1 MNAEQYRAVI
11 GWFNARPAAKKAL
24 RLVSRSAVAL
34 VYLLYLGMLAW
45 LAWHRMGQLWPA
57 LVVPASAF
65 VVGTLVRKLI
75 DRPRPYTAL
84 GFTPLFP
91 KDKTGQS
98 MPSRHCF
105 SAAAIVAAA
114 FTVWVP
120 LGVAAC
126 LLITADKGLAGAY
139 NQNAIRQAQQFLA
152 ANEGAELYVV
162 GEYGRRWFSQRG
174 IPIERSFLYTAQNPT
189 LQRARQIS
197 ELLLER
203 YDAGEIN
210 AVHVIYTD
218 MKNGLEATVRQA
230 QLLPLHRERFSTAKA
245 DTAGGSTFEFVPNA
259 AAVLDNAVR
268 SCLTGF
274 IYSALVDSF
283 CSEQSARMTAM
294 NAADQNAEEL
304 LKDLSVQ
311 YNRARQA
318 AITQEITEVSAG
330 ERAQRSKKEKE
341 G

>member
-1 MNAEQYRAVI
+1 MASTSEIRRRIGSVRQTQKITHAMYLISQAKLRKAKQDLSNTRPYFDALQTEIGRVFNADSSIESRYLMPEDA
-11 GWFNARPAAKKAL
+11 NARPL
-24 RLVSRSAVAL
+24 
-34 VYLLYLGMLAW
+34 
-45 LAWHRMGQLWPA
+45 P
-57 LVVPASAF
+57 
-65 VVGTLVRKLI
+65 
-75 DRPRPYTAL
+75 
-84 GFTPLFP
+84 
-91 KDKTGQS
+91 
-98 MPSRHCF
+98 
-105 SAAAIVAAA
+105 
-114 FTVWVP
+114 
-120 LGVAAC
+120 GVAAC

-341 G
+341 GDLR

>member
-1 MNAEQYRAVI
+1 MASTSEIRRRIGSVRQTQKITHAMYLISQAKLRKAKQDLSNTRPYFDALQTEIGRVFNADSSIESRYLMPEDA
-11 GWFNARPAAKKAL
+11 NARPL
-24 RLVSRSAVAL
+24 
-34 VYLLYLGMLAW
+34 
-45 LAWHRMGQLWPA
+45 P
-57 LVVPASAF
+57 
-65 VVGTLVRKLI
+65 
-75 DRPRPYTAL
+75 
-84 GFTPLFP
+84 
-91 KDKTGQS
+91 
-98 MPSRHCF
+98 
-105 SAAAIVAAA
+105 
-114 FTVWVP
+114 
-120 LGVAAC
+120 GVAAC

-174 IPIERSFLYTAQNPT
+174 IPIEKSFLYTAQNPT

-230 QLLPLHRERFSTAKA
+230 QLLPLHRERFSIAKA
-245 DTAGGSTFEFVPNA
+245 DTAGGSMFAFVPNA

-311 YNRARQA
+311 YNRARQG

>member
-1 MNAEQYRAVI
+1 MASTSEIRRRIGSVRQTQKITHAMYLISQAKLRKAKQELDNTRPYFQALQTEIGRVFNADSTVESRYLQPEDP
-11 GWFNARPAAKKAL
+11 NARPL
-24 RLVSRSAVAL
+24 
-34 VYLLYLGMLAW
+34 
-45 LAWHRMGQLWPA
+45 P
-57 LVVPASAF
+57 
-65 VVGTLVRKLI
+65 
-75 DRPRPYTAL
+75 
-84 GFTPLFP
+84 
-91 KDKTGQS
+91 
-98 MPSRHCF
+98 
-105 SAAAIVAAA
+105 
-114 FTVWVP
+114 
-120 LGVAAC
+120 GVAAC

-139 NQNAIRQAQQFLA
+139 NQNAIRQTQQLLA
-152 ANEGAELYVV
+152 EHDGAALYVV
-162 GEYGRRWFSQRG
+162 GEYGRRWFMQRG
-174 IPIERSFLYTAQNPT
+174 VAIERSFLYTAQDPT
-189 LQRARQIS
+189 LDRARHIA

-210 AVHVIYTD
+210 ALWVVYTD
-218 MKNGLEATVRQA
+218 MKNGLEAVVRQA
-230 QLLPLHRERFSTAKA
+230 QLLPMHRERFQAA
-245 DTAGGSTFEFVPNA
+245 AQAAAGDDVYEFVPSA
-259 AAVLDNAVR
+259 RAVLDNAVR

>member
-1 MNAEQYRAVI
+1 M
-11 GWFNARPAAKKAL
+11 
-24 RLVSRSAVAL
+24 
-34 VYLLYLGMLAW
+34 
-45 LAWHRMGQLWPA
+45 
-57 LVVPASAF
+57 
-65 VVGTLVRKLI
+65 
-75 DRPRPYTAL
+75 
-84 GFTPLFP
+84 
-91 KDKTGQS
+91 
-98 MPSRHCF
+98 
-105 SAAAIVAAA
+105 
-114 FTVWVP
+114 
-120 LGVAAC
+120 AAC

-139 NQNAIRQAQQFLA
+139 NQNAIRQAQKFLA

-162 GEYGRRWFSQRG
+162 GEYGRRWFTQRG
-174 IPIERSFLYTAQNPT
+174 IPIEKSFLYTAQNPT
-189 LQRARQIS
+189 LRRARQIG

-203 YDAGEIN
+203 YDAGAIN

-230 QLLPLHRERFSTAKA
+230 QLLPLHRERFSAAKA
-245 DTAGGSTFEFVPNA
+245 DTAGDPVFEFIPSA
-259 AAVLDNAVR
+259 AAVLNNAVR

>member
-1 MNAEQYRAVI
+1 MASTSEIRRRIGSVRQTQKITHAMYLISQAKLRKAKQDLSNTRPYFDALQTEIGRVFNADSSIESRYLMPEDA
-11 GWFNARPAAKKAL
+11 NARPL
-24 RLVSRSAVAL
+24 
-34 VYLLYLGMLAW
+34 
-45 LAWHRMGQLWPA
+45 P
-57 LVVPASAF
+57 
-65 VVGTLVRKLI
+65 
-75 DRPRPYTAL
+75 
-84 GFTPLFP
+84 
-91 KDKTGQS
+91 
-98 MPSRHCF
+98 
-105 SAAAIVAAA
+105 
-114 FTVWVP
+114 
-120 LGVAAC
+120 GVAAC

-162 GEYGRRWFSQRG
+162 GEYARRWFSQRG
-174 IPIERSFLYTAQNPT
+174 IPIEKSFLYTAQNPT

>member
-1 MNAEQYRAVI
+1 M
-11 GWFNARPAAKKAL
+11 
-24 RLVSRSAVAL
+24 
-34 VYLLYLGMLAW
+34 
-45 LAWHRMGQLWPA
+45 
-57 LVVPASAF
+57 
-65 VVGTLVRKLI
+65 
-75 DRPRPYTAL
+75 
-84 GFTPLFP
+84 
-91 KDKTGQS
+91 
-98 MPSRHCF
+98 
-105 SAAAIVAAA
+105 
-114 FTVWVP
+114 
-120 LGVAAC
+120 
-126 LLITADKGLAGAY
+126 
-139 NQNAIRQAQQFLA
+139 
-152 ANEGAELYVV
+152 LYVV
-162 GEYGRRWFSQRG
+162 GEYGRRWFTQRG
-174 IPIERSFLYTAQNPT
+174 IPIEKSFLYTAQNPT
-189 LQRARQIS
+189 LRRARQIS

-203 YDAGEIN
+203 YDAGAIN
-210 AVHVIYTD
+210 AVHIIYTD

-230 QLLPLHRERFSTAKA
+230 QVLPLTREHFSAAQASTVG
-245 DTAGGSTFEFVPNA
+245 DPTFEYVPSP

-294 NAADQNAEEL
+294 NAADQNAEDL

>member
-1 MNAEQYRAVI
+1 MASTSEIRRRIGSVRQTQKITHAMYLISQAKLRKAKQDLSNTRPYFDVLQTEIGRVFNADSSIESRYLMPEDA
-11 GWFNARPAAKKAL
+11 NARPL
-24 RLVSRSAVAL
+24 
-34 VYLLYLGMLAW
+34 
-45 LAWHRMGQLWPA
+45 P
-57 LVVPASAF
+57 
-65 VVGTLVRKLI
+65 
-75 DRPRPYTAL
+75 
-84 GFTPLFP
+84 
-91 KDKTGQS
+91 
-98 MPSRHCF
+98 
-105 SAAAIVAAA
+105 
-114 FTVWVP
+114 
-120 LGVAAC
+120 GVAAC

-174 IPIERSFLYTAQNPT
+174 IPIEKSFLYTAQNPT

-230 QLLPLHRERFSTAKA
+230 QLLPLHRERFSIAKA
-245 DTAGGSTFEFVPNA
+245 DTAGGSMFEFVPNA